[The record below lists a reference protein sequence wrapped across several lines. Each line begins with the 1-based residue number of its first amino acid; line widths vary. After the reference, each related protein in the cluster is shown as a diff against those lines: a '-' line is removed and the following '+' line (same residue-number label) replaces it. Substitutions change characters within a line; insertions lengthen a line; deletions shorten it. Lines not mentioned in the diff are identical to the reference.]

1 MECSTSNLFD
11 TQVITQKIHTV
22 DSFAVSISKSIQS
35 LKSTSQQTSQYQV
48 QLEQVKGKLK
58 EIEDELVK
66 VLAEKTRKEAK
77 RMALEDAIAS
87 AKARVGNLNNSIQE
101 HRNRK
106 QEYTSFLSQH
116 SLGEMIC
123 TISKIYTL
131 TISLFSFH
139 EALAASEG
147 KINDSIEHTDETHE
161 AISWYN
167 RVLGFH
173 VKGGR
178 GVKFTFKN
186 INLKNPNEEYSFT
199 VCHDNNTYTLLRCE
213 PSLDGIEELVNEL
226 NKTDGLFKFV
236 RVMRKKFQEAVAQ
249 GSIVSTRVEP
259 GESAFIS
266 SSAPGTSV
274 RSDSTTTENEQ
285 QVELSGGSTQIK
297 KKNIRRRK
305 SLALLSPD
313 SASSVRQSPRLKV

>member
-1 MECSTSNLFD
+1 MECSTSNFYD
-11 TQVITQKIHTV
+11 TEVITQKIHTV

-35 LKSTSQQTSQYQV
+35 LKNTAQQTSQCQV

-66 VLAEKTRKEAK
+66 VLAEKTHKEAK
-77 RMALEDAIAS
+77 RMALKDAIVS
-87 AKARVGNLNNSIQE
+87 AKARVGNLNTSIQE

-116 SLGEMIC
+116 SLG
-123 TISKIYTL
+123 
-131 TISLFSFH
+131 
-139 EALAASEG
+139 LAASEG

-173 VKGGR
+173 VKGER
-178 GVKFTFKN
+178 GVKFTFNN

-213 PSLDGIEELVNEL
+213 PSLYGIEELVHEL

-236 RVMRKKFQEAVAQ
+236 RVIRKIFQEAVAQ

-285 QVELSGGSTQIK
+285 QVEHSGSSAQIK

-313 SASSVRQSPRLKV
+313 SASSVRQSLRLKV

>member
-1 MECSTSNLFD
+1 MECSTSNFFD
-11 TQVITQKIHTV
+11 TDITKQIHTV
-22 DSFAVSISKSIQS
+22 DSFASSISKSIQS
-35 LKSTSQQTSQYQV
+35 LKTTAQQTSQYQV

-58 EIEDELVK
+58 EVEDELVK

-77 RMALEDAIAS
+77 RMALKDAIAS
-87 AKARVGNLNNSIQE
+87 AKARVGNLNTSIQE
-101 HRNRK
+101 HQNRK
-106 QEYTSFLSQH
+106 QEYTSFLSQQ
-116 SLGEMIC
+116 SL
-123 TISKIYTL
+123 
-131 TISLFSFH
+131 
-139 EALAASEG
+139 ALAASEG

-167 RVLGFH
+167 RILGFH

-213 PSLDGIEELVNEL
+213 PSVNGIEELVHEL

-259 GESAFIS
+259 EESAFIS
-266 SSAPGTSV
+266 SSAPGTSI

-285 QVELSGGSTQIK
+285 QVELSGGSAQIK

>member
-116 SLGEMIC
+116 SL
-123 TISKIYTL
+123 
-131 TISLFSFH
+131 
-139 EALAASEG
+139 ALAASEG

-313 SASSVRQSPRLKV
+313 SASSVRQSPRLKKELRINQAIGKQGR

>member
-11 TQVITQKIHTV
+11 TEQVITQQIHTV
-22 DSFAVSISKSIQS
+22 DSFTASISKSIQS
-35 LKSTSQQTSQYQV
+35 LKTTAQQTSQYQV

-58 EIEDELVK
+58 EVEDELVK

-77 RMALEDAIAS
+77 RMALKDAIAS
-87 AKARVGNLNNSIQE
+87 AKARVGNLNASIQE

-106 QEYTSFLSQH
+106 LEYTSFLCQQ
-116 SLGEMIC
+116 SL
-123 TISKIYTL
+123 
-131 TISLFSFH
+131 
-139 EALAASEG
+139 ALAASEG
-147 KINDSIEHTDETHE
+147 KTKDSIEHRDETHE

-213 PSLDGIEELVNEL
+213 PSLDGIEELVHEL

-259 GESAFIS
+259 GESTFIS

-274 RSDSTTTENEQ
+274 RSDSTTTENEP
-285 QVELSGGSTQIK
+285 QVELSGSSAQTK

-305 SLALLSPD
+305 GLALLSPD
-313 SASSVRQSPRLKV
+313 SASCRQSLRLKTKK